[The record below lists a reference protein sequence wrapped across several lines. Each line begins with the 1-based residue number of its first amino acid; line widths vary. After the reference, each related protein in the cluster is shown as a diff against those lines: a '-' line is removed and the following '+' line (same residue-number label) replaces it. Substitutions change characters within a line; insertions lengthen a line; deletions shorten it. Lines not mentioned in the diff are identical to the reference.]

1 MPWRQT
7 RPMDERACF
16 VFAFETGR
24 YGMSELCSEYGI
36 SCKTGYKWLARF
48 REGGVVALAD
58 RSRAPHTCPHRMTE
72 EMAGLVLQERRKH
85 PHWGPRKLLDRL
97 SNSAPEAL
105 KHMLEQGQCLPAAST
120 VGEAL
125 RRAGLVHSRKRRSR
139 PTHPG
144 TSTLSNLAEAAPND
158 VWSTDFKGE
167 FRTQDAKW
175 CYPLTVSDAASR
187 YLLECKGLPSTE
199 HAGAQPC
206 FERLFRE
213 NGLPLAIRS
222 DNGCPFC
229 SVGICG
235 LSRLSVWWMKLGII
249 HQRIAPGKPQQ
260 NGRHERMH
268 RTLKA
273 ETTRPPAQNM
283 QRQQERFVAFCQEY
297 NQARPHEALGMQTPS
312 SIWTPSKRA
321 MPERLSPPEYPGH
334 MEVRSVRNKG
344 EIKFLG
350 HSVFVSEVLA
360 GEYVALEEIED
371 GIWSLN
377 FCNSLLGRIDQRDI
391 KLVPIRK
398 QTAARGNEGKLGTD
412 QPSQRPTNN

>member
-7 RPMDERACF
+7 RPMDERTRF
-16 VFAFETGR
+16 VFALESGKFS
-24 YGMSELCSEYGI
+24 MLELCSEYGI
-36 SCKTGYKWLARF
+36 SPKTGYKWLSRF

-72 EMAGLVLQERRKH
+72 DMAALFLQERRKH

-97 SNSAPEAL
+97 SKSAPEAL
-105 KHMLEQGQCLPAAST
+105 QQMLQQGECLPAAST

-125 RRAGLVHSRKRRSR
+125 RRAGLVQSRKRRSR
-139 PTHPG
+139 PPHPG
-144 TSTLSNLAEAAPND
+144 TTDLWSVAIEPND
-158 VWSTDFKGE
+158 VWSADFKGE
-167 FRTQDAKW
+167 FRTRDGKW

-199 HAGAQPC
+199 HAGAQPW

-213 NGLPLAIRS
+213 NGLPVAIRS

-229 SVGICG
+229 SVGLCG
-235 LSRLSVWWMKLGII
+235 LSRLSVWWMKLGIV

-273 ETTRPPAQNM
+273 ETTRPPAQDM
-283 QRQQERFVAFCQEY
+283 QKQQERFAAFRQEY
-297 NQARPHEALGMQTPS
+297 NQERPHESLGMQTPS
-312 SIWTPSKRA
+312 SIWTPSGRS
-321 MPERLSPPEYPGH
+321 MPQHLKQPEYSGH
-334 MEVRSVRNKG
+334 MEVRSVKCNG

-350 HSVFVSEVLA
+350 HRPFISQVLV
-360 GEYVALEEIED
+360 GENVALEEVDD
-371 GIWSLN
+371 GIWSLY
-377 FCNSLLGRIDQRDI
+377 FCNSLLGRIDQRDM
-391 KLVPIRK
+391 KLVAIR
-398 QTAARGNEGKLGTD
+398 QPSATTGNEGKLGTD
-412 QPSQRPTNN
+412 QPSQRSTDQ